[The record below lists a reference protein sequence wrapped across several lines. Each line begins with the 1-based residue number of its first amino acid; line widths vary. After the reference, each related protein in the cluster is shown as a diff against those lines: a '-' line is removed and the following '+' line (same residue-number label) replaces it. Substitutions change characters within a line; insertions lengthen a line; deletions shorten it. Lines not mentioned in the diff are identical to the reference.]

1 MGWVLQTCSPFR
13 HGMPRLL
20 PQQCKLLG
28 GGDSLLPMTTGD
40 DVLEAL
46 AAEGDQLEALLG
58 SLSEGDWAH
67 PSGCSGWSVSDVVL
81 HLAQT
86 EEAVVATVGGGT
98 FDVPAGV
105 AGNNVDE
112 IMAGWVEAQRGVPGS
127 EVFSR
132 WRDAHRSAIESLR
145 GADPSRP
152 VAWAAAPLKPR
163 TLATTRLSEHWIHA
177 QDIAEP
183 LQADYPDSD
192 RLWHIARLAHR
203 TVPYAYARAGRD
215 DPPSL
220 RLELTSP
227 GGEQWTLGE
236 PDADVQVR
244 GSASAFCRV
253 AGRRLPPDE
262 ARLEAEGERAGELL
276 SLVRTYA

>member
-1 MGWVLQTCSPFR
+1 MATNE
-13 HGMPRLL
+13 
-20 PQQCKLLG
+20 
-28 GGDSLLPMTTGD
+28 

-46 AAEGDQLEALLG
+46 AAEGDGLEDLLG
-58 SLSEGDWAH
+58 SLSEESWAR
-67 PSGCSGWSVSDVVL
+67 PSACRGWTISDVVL

-86 EEAVVATVGGGT
+86 EEAVVATLTGGT

-112 IMAGWVEAQRGVPGS
+112 IMAAWVETQRGAPAS
-127 EVFSR
+127 EVLGR
-132 WRDAHRSAIESLR
+132 WATARRSALDALGE
-145 GADPSRP
+145 ADPGRP

-203 TVPYAYARAGRD
+203 TVPYSYARAGRD
-215 DPPSL
+215 DPPSV
-220 RLELTSP
+220 RLELASP
-227 GGEQWTLGE
+227 GGQRWTFGDA
-236 PDADVQVR
+236 DADVTVR
-244 GSASAFCRV
+244 GTASAFCRV
-253 AGRRLPPDE
+253 AGRRLAPEE
-262 ARLEAEGERAGELL
+262 AGLEGEGARVAELL
-276 SLVRTYA
+276 ALVRTYA